1 MGRRSANRP
10 LLYDEPRPMRRA
22 APTVGGRLRRPK
34 TGTPAHSGARLQAM
48 LDAAVDGI
56 ITIDEQ
62 GCIEAVNPAVE
73 RLFGYQADE
82 MVGRNVRMLMPS
94 PYHEEHDGYLESYRR
109 TGRRKIIGIG
119 REVSGLR
126 KDGSV
131 FPIELAVAEVPL
143 GKRRLFMGTLKDLTP
158 RKRLEEQLL
167 HSQKLEA
174 VGRLAGGVAHDFNN
188 LLASI
193 LGYSELLLERG
204 GDHSVRR
211 AAEEIRRSAERG
223 AALTRQLLAFS
234 RRQELRLEPIDLNR
248 ALLDL
253 QDMLSRLLGERI
265 GLVHSIDPE
274 LWPSCADAGQLQQVV
289 VNLVVNARDAME
301 EGGRITISTRNVAL
315 SSELL
320 RRGEAVAPG
329 DWVVLTVTDDGAGM
343 SEAILER
350 IFEPF
355 FTTKEPGKGTGL
367 GLSTVY
373 GIVHQFGGRIL
384 VDSAVGVGTTFEVY
398 LPRSGAGSVTVEE
411 SAAPSTSVSTVGTS
425 GRESVLLVEDD
436 STLRQLLSELLRSA
450 GYDVL
455 EASESDTALRL
466 AGHTPS
472 LQVLLTDMVMPG
484 RSGAELARLL
494 KALHPDLRLV
504 LMSGYSESDEGATA
518 AMELGALFLRKPF
531 SNKTLLQGIR
541 QLLDGP
547 LPLE

>member
-1 MGRRSANRP
+1 
-10 LLYDEPRPMRRA
+10 
-22 APTVGGRLRRPK
+22 
-34 TGTPAHSGARLQAM
+34 M

-56 ITIDEQ
+56 VTIDEL
-62 GCIEAVNPAVE
+62 GSIEAVNPAVE
-73 RLFGYQADE
+73 RLFGYRADE
-82 MVGRNVRMLMPS
+82 MVGRNVSMLMPS
-94 PYHEEHDGYLESYRR
+94 PYHEEHDGYLENYRR

-119 REVSGLR
+119 REVTGLR
-126 KDGSV
+126 KDGTI
-131 FPIELAVAEVPL
+131 FPLELAVAEVPL

-193 LGYSELLLERG
+193 LGYSELLLERDVG
-204 GDHSVRR
+204 QSVRR
-211 AAEEIRRSAERG
+211 AAEEIRRSAVRG

-234 RRQELRLEPIDLNR
+234 RRQELRLEPLELNR
-248 ALLDL
+248 VLVEL

-265 GLVHSIDPE
+265 GLVYAIDE
-274 LWPSCADAGQLQQVV
+274 GLWSLRGDTGQLQQVV

-301 EGGRITISTRNVAL
+301 DGGRITISTHNVTL
-315 SSELL
+315 TTELL
-320 RRGEAVAPG
+320 RRGEAVSAG
-329 DWVVLTVTDDGAGM
+329 DWVVLTVTDDGVGM
-343 SEAILER
+343 SEATLER

-373 GIVHQFGGRIL
+373 GIVHQIGGRIL
-384 VDSAVGVGTTFEVY
+384 VDSRLGGGTTFEVY
-398 LPRSGAGSVTVEE
+398 LPRAVAGSVGAGEGPAPLPDV
-411 SAAPSTSVSTVGTS
+411 AAIHGAS
-425 GRESVLLVEDD
+425 GRETVLLVEDD
-436 STLRQLLSELLRSA
+436 STLRELLAELLRSA

-455 EASESDTALRL
+455 EAIDSDMGLRL

-472 LQVLLTDMVMPG
+472 LQVLVTDMVMPG

-494 KALHPDLRLV
+494 RALHPDLRLV

-531 SNKTLLQGIR
+531 SNKILLQGIR
-541 QLLDGP
+541 QLLEGP
-547 LPLE
+547 LPLAPD